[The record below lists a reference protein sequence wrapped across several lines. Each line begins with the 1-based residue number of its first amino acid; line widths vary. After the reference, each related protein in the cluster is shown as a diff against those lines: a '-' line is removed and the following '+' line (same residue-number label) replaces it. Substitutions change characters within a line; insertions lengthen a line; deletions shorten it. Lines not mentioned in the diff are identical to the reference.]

1 MRAKGTRQ
9 VSTRRSKASEKP
21 KAVAPAMTR
30 SGTDIEAIWTQMK
43 EKKDKED
50 NEEVQDMVA
59 IKRTYE
65 FAGEVKTYDVCRS
78 H

>member
-1 MRAKGTRQ
+1 
-9 VSTRRSKASEKP
+9 
-21 KAVAPAMTR
+21 MTR